1 MKNFKLNLKS
11 IVQSNAR
18 GKKRKEK
25 DERVLTMKEASVQ
38 HPFSIHSASIAIRR
52 QSGGKRLCGSSM
64 EVRGYAADAPHPRCG
79 TDVGDVKVKGE
90 G

>member
-18 GKKRKEK
+18 EKKRKEK

-38 HPFSIHSASIAIRR
+38 HPFSIRSASIQHPFSIHCNQEARRRQEAIRR
-52 QSGGKRLCGSSM
+52 QEAMRLEYGSTRLC
-64 EVRGYAADAPHPRCG
+64 C
-79 TDVGDVKVKGE
+79 
-90 G
+90 

>member
-38 HPFSIHSASIAIRR
+38 HPFSIHLASIQHPL
-52 QSGGKRLCGSSM
+52 QSGGNQ
-64 EVRGYAADAPHPRCG
+64 EARGYAARVWKYAAMLLMLLTIG
-79 TDVGDVKVKGE
+79 VGQMWAM
-90 G
+90 